1 MKKLISLLVAMMMA
15 LTCIAVAEDT
25 VSDVA
30 ITVNGE
36 EITVAKVAEYA
47 ELLYNNGYVD
57 AVDYETAISYL
68 TEEAILKQKIRELGL
83 DQYTDDEK
91 AAFQL
96 DAQAQFETDI
106 ASYVEYYLTEDTD
119 EARAQARE
127 DAIAYYEAYGYN
139 EAAILENLLLTESY
153 NRLQNYILDG
163 KDVAVTEDEIQASFQ
178 EYAQQDKEMFEGNV
192 YMYELYQMYYG
203 YESWYQPEGFR
214 GVTHILLSVD
224 EELLTAWQDARALA
238 EEAEEGA
245 ENTAD
250 VEAAEQAILASRQA
264 EIDDIYARL
273 EKGESFETLIAEYG
287 TDEGMKNE
295 EYLKNG
301 YAVHPDSMSYDADF
315 VGAAFSDKVQQVGDV
330 SDPVVSQFGI
340 HILQY
345 VKEIP
350 GGPVEMTD
358 SIHAEI
364 EEYLTSSKQGAY
376 YSEAVSA
383 WVSESDIQRNED
395 AIATLT
401 TVVEAEETEEA
412 AETTETTE
420 TEAAAE

>member
-1 MKKLISLLVAMMMA
+1 MKKLFSLLMA
-15 LTCIAVAEDT
+15 LMMLMTVVCSAVAEDAAQ
-25 VSDVA
+25 VA
-30 ITVNGE
+30 LTVNGE
-36 EITVAKVAEYA
+36 EITASKVEEYA
-47 ELLYNNGYVD
+47 QLLYNNGFTEN
-57 AVDYETAISYL
+57 VDYTQAVTYL
-68 TEEAILKQKIRELGL
+68 TEETILKQKIKEFSL

-91 AAFQL
+91 AAFNL
-96 DAQAQFETDI
+96 DAQAQWEADI
-106 ASYVEYYLTEDTD
+106 AAYVEYYLTEDTE

-127 DAIAYYEAYGYN
+127 DAIAYYEAYNYN
-139 EAAILENLLLTESY
+139 QEAILDNLLLSESY
-153 NRLQNYILDG
+153 TRLQNYILEG
-163 KDVAVTEDEIQASFQ
+163 KDTAVTEEDIAAAFQ

-214 GVTHILLSVD
+214 GVTHILLPVD
-224 EELLTAWQDARALA
+224 EALLTAWQDARALS

-250 VEAAEQAILASRQA
+250 VEAARQA
-264 EIDDIYARL
+264 VLDSCKEQIDAIYSRL
-273 EKGESFETLIAEYG
+273 ENGESFEALIAEYG
-287 TDEGMKNE
+287 TDDGMKNE

-315 VGAAFSDKVQQVGDV
+315 VAGAFSEKVQKVGDV

-358 SIHAEI
+358 AIHDEI
-364 EEYLTSSKQGAY
+364 LEYLTSSKENSF
-376 YSEAVSA
+376 YSEAVGG
-383 WVSESDIQRNED
+383 WVSASEIVVNDD
-395 AIATLT
+395 VIAALSA
-401 TVVEAEETEEA
+401 VEETEVPAEET
-412 AETTETTE
+412 AE
-420 TEAAAE
+420 